1 MTAPVY
7 FTGVRAYFVVTTA
20 LAGVL
25 ALILLRP
32 DGSAAEARVLLEL
45 LTPLPLV
52 LVSAGLLQS
61 DTALALIVATRTRI
75 SSLLVA
81 RWSLA
86 LAGALVVPA
95 ALHLV
100 AAVTEIGGSISVLTW
115 LAPAAFLGALS
126 ILTAA
131 LTTSS
136 TAGIGASIGY
146 WAVSLLLT
154 PVLRE
159 ACGSIMPG
167 VCAVAVWSSAY
178 GLIAAAG
185 TGWEAN
191 RAALLLA
198 AAAILVITCVLYRNP
213 ERRVRATVSE
223 VTV

>member
-7 FTGVRAYFVVTTA
+7 FTGARTYFVFTTV
-20 LAGVL
+20 LAVAL
-25 ALILLRP
+25 ALIVLRP

-52 LVSAGLLQS
+52 LVSAGLLQG
-61 DTALALIVATRTRI
+61 DVALPLIVATRTRI

-81 RWSLA
+81 RWALA

-100 AAVTEIGGSISVLTW
+100 AAVTDLGSSPGVLTW

-136 TAGIGASIGY
+136 SAGIGAAIGY
-146 WAVSLLLT
+146 WALSLLLT

-159 ACGSIMPG
+159 ACAGVLPG
-167 VCAVAVWSSAY
+167 VCTVAVWSSSY
-178 GLIAAAG
+178 GLISAAG

-191 RAALLLA
+191 RAVLLLA
-198 AAAILVITCVLYRNP
+198 AVALLAMTCVLYRNP
-213 ERRVRATVSE
+213 ERQVRATVRE